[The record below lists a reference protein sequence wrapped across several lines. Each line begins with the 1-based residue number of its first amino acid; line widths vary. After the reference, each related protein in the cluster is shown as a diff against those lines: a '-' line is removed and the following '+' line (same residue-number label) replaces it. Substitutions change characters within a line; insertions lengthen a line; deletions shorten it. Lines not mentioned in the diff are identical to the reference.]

1 VALIVLILLRGR
13 VNGRGMM
20 IVTASCLTA
29 LWAANLSMAGLL
41 PQTAATLLDN
51 LRLSAWL
58 IVLVV
63 LVGMPAGRRRISL
76 ALLGAIAFSIVV
88 IGYDLERQAQDD
100 FGAAGLLHLGLGVA
114 GLLAAE
120 NVWRNAE
127 NAQRRNLWPLCFAL
141 GTTFAFELFL
151 YAEHL
156 MVPNT
161 GAGLA
166 EGRGLIGIFAVPLL
180 ALAIARNREW
190 RVDIHVSRTVVFHTA
205 ALVASGIFFLAMA
218 AVGIVVRQLGG
229 RWGPTLQALTLLG
242 SAIVVVSVLGG
253 QDVRT
258 YLKRFIS
265 KHFYSHRFD
274 YRAEWLRFVDTVSE
288 PKRKNEDLA
297 VRIVRALAQIVD
309 SPAGMLWRARD
320 GGGYFAEAGW
330 NAELDASKSLPI
342 DDPFIA
348 GFQNGDHIQLL
359 EGGDN
364 RIPELNVSYA
374 RIAVPLMHNKVIIGF
389 VVLRSSNAAYAP
401 DDETIDLLRA
411 AGTQAASYLAEE
423 RSTQALLDSRLLTE
437 FSKRFAFVIH
447 DIKNL
452 AGQLDLILSNAR
464 RHLDNP
470 EFREDMLHT
479 LDNSVAKLNRL
490 VRQLRTDSQG
500 ISLQSAEPDAV
511 IAELVRERSKLGT
524 QIESR
529 LGAPDC
535 TVAMK
540 GDDLRSVLQHLINNA
555 SEAARAEG
563 VVAIQSRCAGD
574 KLIIEVS
581 DDGPGMDEEFVRNEL
596 FRPFRSTKTAGLG
609 IGAYQ
614 TRELI
619 RMSGGDL
626 DVISRKGIGTV
637 MRMTLPVAKHLDLAP
652 SAA

>member
-1 VALIVLILLRGR
+1 
-13 VNGRGMM
+13 MM
-20 IVTASCLTA
+20 IVTASGLTA
-29 LWAANLSMAGLL
+29 LWAANQSMAGLL
-41 PQTAATLLDN
+41 PQPSAVLLDD
-51 LRLSAWL
+51 LRLSSWL
-58 IVLVV
+58 IVLVA
-63 LVGMPAGRRRISL
+63 LVGGPTGPGRKGISL
-76 ALLGAIAFSIVV
+76 ALLGAITYSIVV
-88 IGYDLERQAQDD
+88 IGYDLGRQAQDE
-100 FGAAGLLHLGLGVA
+100 FGGAVLLHLGLGVA

-141 GTTFAFELFL
+141 GAIFAFELFL

-156 MVPNT
+156 MVPSA
-161 GAGLA
+161 GAAGLA

-190 RVDIHVSRTVVFHTA
+190 RIDIHVSRTVVFHTA
-205 ALVASGIFFLAMA
+205 ALVATGIFFLAMA

-229 RWGPTLQALTLLG
+229 RWGPTLQILTLLG
-242 SAIVVVSVLGG
+242 SAVVVVSVLGG
-253 QDVRT
+253 RDVRT

-288 PKRKNEDLA
+288 PRQQNEGLA

-309 SPAGMLWRARD
+309 SPAGMLWRARE
-320 GGGYFAEAGW
+320 GGGYFPDSGW
-330 NAELDASKSLPI
+330 NVQPDVSKSLPI

-348 GFQNGDHIQLL
+348 GFRSGDWIQVL
-359 EGGDN
+359 EVGDN
-364 RIPELNVSYA
+364 RIPELGVSGA
-374 RIAVPLMHNKVIIGF
+374 RIAIPLMHNKVIIAF
-389 VVLRSSNAAYAP
+389 VVLSSSNAVSAP
-401 DDETIDLLRA
+401 DDETVNLLRA

-423 RSTQALLDSRLLTE
+423 RSTQALLDSLLLTE

-452 AGQLDLILSNAR
+452 AGQLDLVLSNAR

-470 EFREDMLHT
+470 EFREDMLLT
-479 LDNSVAKLNRL
+479 LDNSVGKLNRL
-490 VRQLRTDSQG
+490 VRQLRTDSQD
-500 ISLQSAEPDAV
+500 INLQSAEPDAV
-511 IAELVRERSKLGT
+511 IADLVRERSKLGT

-555 SEAARAEG
+555 SEAAQAEG

-614 TRELI
+614 TRELV
-619 RMSGGDL
+619 RKSGGDL

-637 MRMTLPVAKHLDLAP
+637 MRMTLPVSKHLDLAP